1 MYSLTYKKPREG
13 DSMPVCLD
21 GNRTLYLTDQTTE
34 QEEDEKNFL
43 RTLNW
48 EQLLKDFEFP
58 KMNMREQAKIISG
71 LMRHIVK
78 RIPPIDDDLSRLYFF
93 IVDEINSGRIKKQII
108 SDNVLQVL
116 PSDDQNMRCVRIM
129 GQSGS
134 GKSYWCAG
142 YARQYHQMFPER
154 DIYYFSFIVD
164 EDPAY
169 EGIPISKIPLNRQL
183 IESEPEPDIRQFEK
197 SLVIFDDAENC
208 NDKVLIRYIDSLRDR
223 MHTMGRK
230 LKINVLECQHLTTNF
245 KASRISLLESSCYV
259 IFPNG
264 SSRRNLKY
272 LLENYTNLPEEKV
285 KHILGI
291 RGSRW
296 VYIKKSVPPMVI
308 SEHSCELV

>member
-108 SDNVLQVL
+108 SDNVLNMYPVLKEKNVGLGVTNITLDYLEGTNRFEFTEDKEEIKLKMVKQFQASNKGFTENKLDGKGKIKLAKFFVYIEVYDFSVDEQETFVAGKKQLEVTTRLGLQVRFVDAE
-116 PSDDQNMRCVRIM
+116 SGQVRVGSGLGEATQY
-129 GQSGS
+129 GQSFL
-134 GKSYWCAG
+134 KSIEMKFA
-142 YARQYHQMFPER
+142 Q
-154 DIYYFSFIVD
+154 STV
-164 EDPAY
+164 
-169 EGIPISKIPLNRQL
+169 GISTRKALETGCSRVITRMIK
-183 IESEPEPDIRQFEK
+183 DGVFEK
-197 SLVIFDDAENC
+197 
-208 NDKVLIRYIDSLRDR
+208 
-223 MHTMGRK
+223 
-230 LKINVLECQHLTTNF
+230 
-245 KASRISLLESSCYV
+245 
-259 IFPNG
+259 
-264 SSRRNLKY
+264 
-272 LLENYTNLPEEKV
+272 
-285 KHILGI
+285 
-291 RGSRW
+291 
-296 VYIKKSVPPMVI
+296 
-308 SEHSCELV
+308 